1 LPRCPRK
8 TKIRKTKIRPEIR
21 PEIRKDDKKTNSG
34 YLKGPNVKH
43 LIQKTLMIAMCAF
56 IMTNAHDANAYN
68 ASAGQQ
74 ETITFEMV
82 EAKNN
87 AMEAALQNRAAHA
100 EMIRFL
106 HNHISADASF
116 EITVSSPLDMSGGAP
131 KMTLDKT
138 EYINSHV
145 QSGQF
150 VTDYDVTIKTMDVW
164 MNEADN
170 SAVSTDLMIES
181 GAMMTNEG
189 KKQKPFVSRTKCTT
203 IHDLE
208 NDILV
213 SRESEC
219 KTDISYIEDI

>member
-1 LPRCPRK
+1 MK
-8 TKIRKTKIRPEIR
+8 
-21 PEIRKDDKKTNSG
+21 
-34 YLKGPNVKH
+34 Y
-43 LIQKTLMIAMCAF
+43 LIQKTLMIAICALV
-56 IMTNAHDANAYN
+56 ITHANTAKAADQDA
-68 ASAGQQ
+68 
-74 ETITFEMV
+74 ITFEMV

-87 AMEAALQNRAAHA
+87 AMELALQNRAAHA

-131 KMTLDKT
+131 KMVLDKT
-138 EYINSHV
+138 QYINSHV

-150 VTDYDVTIKTMDVW
+150 VTDYEVTIKTLDVW

-170 SAVSTDLMIES
+170 SAVSTDLMIEF

-203 IHDLE
+203 IHAMEDDL
-208 NDILV
+208 LV